1 MCAKCYKCF
10 RPLKSCYCKYITP
23 ILAKSKFIFLMHP
36 KEAYKQKTGTGRLAS
51 LSLKDSEIIIG
62 IDFTDNKRLNN
73 LLADSQ
79 YFPILLYPGND
90 ALTAESEVLKNA
102 AEHKKL
108 LVIVVDATWLIA
120 KKMMK
125 LSKNL
130 QKLQKISFLT
140 STGYHSQFR
149 FKRQPAADYLSTIE
163 SCYYLLNEFKQNGL
177 EDNSASFE
185 PLMDIFHKMVDF
197 QLESHKEREKQGIP
211 SRYQNAGVQAA
222 KHEKQRNFEEA
233 IKKLN

>member
-1 MCAKCYKCF
+1 MNTRCYNCF
-10 RPLKSCYCKYITP
+10 RPIKSCYCKYIVP
-23 ILAKSKFIFLMHP
+23 ISTKSKLLFLMHP

-51 LSLKDSEIIIG
+51 LSLPNSEIIIG
-62 IDFTDNKRLNN
+62 IDFTDNKRLNT
-73 LLADSQ
+73 LLTDSQ
-79 YFPILLYPGND
+79 FFPILLYPDKN
-90 ALTAESEVLKNA
+90 ALTAESEILKTEA
-102 AEHKKL
+102 KHKKL

-130 QKLQKISFLT
+130 QMLPKISFLP
-140 STGYHSQFR
+140 SSGYHSKFY

-163 SCYYLLNEFKQNGL
+163 SCYYLLTEFKQNGL
-177 EDNSASFE
+177 EDDSVSFE
-185 PLMDIFHKMVDF
+185 PLMNIFHRMVDF
-197 QLESHKEREKQGIP
+197 QLKSHKEREEQGIP
-211 SRYQNAGVQAA
+211 SRYRNVTVQAA

>member
-1 MCAKCYKCF
+1 MDTKCYKCF

-23 ILAKSKFIFLMHP
+23 LSVQSKFIFLMHP

-51 LSLKDSEIIIG
+51 LSLTDSQIIIG
-62 IDFTDNKRLNN
+62 IDFTENKQLNA
-73 LLADSQ
+73 LLSDPH
-79 YFPILLYPGND
+79 YFPILLYPGED
-90 ALTAESEVLKNA
+90 ALTAESDVLKNEVA
-102 AEHKKL
+102 DKKL
-108 LVIVVDATWLIA
+108 LVIVIDATWLIA

-130 QKLQKISFLT
+130 QVLPKISFLP
-140 STGYHSQFR
+140 SAGYHSQFV
-149 FKRQPAADYLSTIE
+149 FKRQPSADYLSTIE

-177 EDNSASFE
+177 ENSSLSFE

-197 QLESHKEREKQGIP
+197 QLESHKERERQGLP
-211 SRYQNAGVQAA
+211 SRYQNSKVQAA

-233 IKKLN
+233 IKNLN